1 MKCGFCIGYGI
12 GRKYQ
17 PLLVSVL
24 LLDLKQNSGFGCT
37 LHVVRENLRELKE
50 NLKHK
55 IRSLVDD
62 LEDYLSCDAS
72 NISDMIGFKM
82 FSFRELVLEYG
93 PDHMSTV
100 KVLWNASQQKFNLIF
115 GGKFFFLISITHFYF
130 ARLNLK
136 KMGPL

>member
-1 MKCGFCIGYGI
+1 MV
-12 GRKYQ
+12 
-17 PLLVSVL
+17 LVV
-24 LLDLKQNSGFGCT
+24 
-37 LHVVRENLRELKE
+37 HVVRENLRELRE

-115 GGKFFFLISITHFYF
+115 GGKFFRYWKSRTF
-130 ARLNLK
+130 
-136 KMGPL
+136 

>member
-1 MKCGFCIGYGI
+1 M
-12 GRKYQ
+12 
-17 PLLVSVL
+17 
-24 LLDLKQNSGFGCT
+24 
-37 LHVVRENLRELKE
+37 
-50 NLKHK
+50 
-55 IRSLVDD
+55 DD

-115 GGKFFFLISITHFYF
+115 GGKLFFIFISKNTVD
-130 ARLNLK
+130 
-136 KMGPL
+136 

>member
-1 MKCGFCIGYGI
+1 MDT
-12 GRKYQ
+12 
-17 PLLVSVL
+17 LL
-24 LLDLKQNSGFGCT
+24 QEWAQ
-37 LHVVRENLRELKE
+37 VVHLFE
-50 NLKHK
+50 
-55 IRSLVDD
+55 LVDD

-115 GGKFFFLISITHFYF
+115 GGKLFLYLSAKIQ
-130 ARLNLK
+130 
-136 KMGPL
+136 

>member
-1 MKCGFCIGYGI
+1 MHVLAKSIEQFEFGFWYLA
-12 GRKYQ
+12 YN
-17 PLLVSVL
+17 L
-24 LLDLKQNSGFGCT
+24 QNSGFDRMYT
-37 LHVVRENLRELKE
+37 PLREIKTE
-50 NLKHK
+50 RIERKSKNK
-55 IRSLVDD
+55 IRFLVDD

-115 GGKFFFLISITHFYF
+115 GGKCFFFFFY
-130 ARLNLK
+130 
-136 KMGPL
+136 

>member
-1 MKCGFCIGYGI
+1 M
-12 GRKYQ
+12 
-17 PLLVSVL
+17 
-24 LLDLKQNSGFGCT
+24 
-37 LHVVRENLRELKE
+37 
-50 NLKHK
+50 
-55 IRSLVDD
+55 DD

-115 GGKFFFLISITHFYF
+115 GGKFF
-130 ARLNLK
+130 LNILK
-136 KMGPL
+136 YRIKEQDGINEEGGNFNEI